1 MSALAFG
8 QMPPRAEP
16 VLAPPMTL
24 EEMERVAMANNQE
37 IRAAE
42 GHTAVIKTRTAAAGA
57 LDDPTLMYRDWGT
70 PLAKP
75 WDLNQSQQMLM
86 YQQTL
91 PGRGKRGARTEVV
104 RQQIAEGD
112 AQVEMLRREISVRLR
127 KSYYDLLRSV
137 EEHRIHDR
145 QMELA
150 RQALQ
155 SATVKYT
162 VGRVPQQDVLK
173 AQIVMTRLAEHLVML
188 DEETET
194 ARAELNTL
202 MGREPDVALE
212 VALDAAGEHGDPRAL
227 PTLLELE
234 RIALEQRPE
243 LKSIAASSGV
253 AQAQLTLAR
262 KAYTPDF
269 TVAGGYMLM
278 ATGSAYRNNYMAEV
292 SMSLPWLDHRKHD
305 GEIKEAEA
313 AAQVVNSERD
323 AQVRAAFLQI
333 QQALIK
339 ARAAERR
346 MQLYRDTLR
355 PQAQAALQSAGA
367 AYEHDRTDFL
377 NLIDSQNLLLDV
389 ENSYLNAAADFSA
402 RVAELERAIGAPLP
416 AGPPATPIAEVK

>member
-1 MSALAFG
+1 
-8 QMPPRAEP
+8 
-16 VLAPPMTL
+16 
-24 EEMERVAMANNQE
+24 MANNQE

-202 MGREPDVALE
+202 MGREPDAALE
-212 VALDAAGEHGDPRAL
+212 VPLDAAGEHGDPRAL

-416 AGPPATPIAEVK
+416 AGPPATSIAEVK

>member
-57 LDDPTLMYRDWGT
+57 LDDPTLMYRDWVT

-86 YQQTL
+86 YQQTQ

-162 VGRVPQQDVLK
+162 VGRVPQQEVL
-173 AQIVMTRLAEHLVML
+173 
-188 DEETET
+188 
-194 ARAELNTL
+194 
-202 MGREPDVALE
+202 
-212 VALDAAGEHGDPRAL
+212 
-227 PTLLELE
+227 
-234 RIALEQRPE
+234 
-243 LKSIAASSGV
+243 
-253 AQAQLTLAR
+253 
-262 KAYTPDF
+262 
-269 TVAGGYMLM
+269 
-278 ATGSAYRNNYMAEV
+278 
-292 SMSLPWLDHRKHD
+292 
-305 GEIKEAEA
+305 
-313 AAQVVNSERD
+313 
-323 AQVRAAFLQI
+323 
-333 QQALIK
+333 
-339 ARAAERR
+339 
-346 MQLYRDTLR
+346 
-355 PQAQAALQSAGA
+355 
-367 AYEHDRTDFL
+367 
-377 NLIDSQNLLLDV
+377 
-389 ENSYLNAAADFSA
+389 
-402 RVAELERAIGAPLP
+402 
-416 AGPPATPIAEVK
+416 

>member
-212 VALDAAGEHGDPRAL
+212 IAGAHGDPRAL

>member
-1 MSALAFG
+1 
-8 QMPPRAEP
+8 
-16 VLAPPMTL
+16 MTL

-202 MGREPDVALE
+202 MGREPDAALE
-212 VALDAAGEHGDPRAL
+212 VPLDAAGEHGDPRAL

>member
-202 MGREPDVALE
+202 MGREPDAALE
-212 VALDAAGEHGDPRAL
+212 VPLDAAGEHGDPRAL

>member
-194 ARAELNTL
+194 ARAEL
-202 MGREPDVALE
+202 DVYK
-212 VALDAAGEHGDPRAL
+212 R
-227 PTLLELE
+227 
-234 RIALEQRPE
+234 
-243 LKSIAASSGV
+243 
-253 AQAQLTLAR
+253 QA
-262 KAYTPDF
+262 
-269 TVAGGYMLM
+269 
-278 ATGSAYRNNYMAEV
+278 
-292 SMSLPWLDHRKHD
+292 
-305 GEIKEAEA
+305 
-313 AAQVVNSERD
+313 
-323 AQVRAAFLQI
+323 
-333 QQALIK
+333 
-339 ARAAERR
+339 
-346 MQLYRDTLR
+346 
-355 PQAQAALQSAGA
+355 
-367 AYEHDRTDFL
+367 
-377 NLIDSQNLLLDV
+377 
-389 ENSYLNAAADFSA
+389 
-402 RVAELERAIGAPLP
+402 
-416 AGPPATPIAEVK
+416 

>member
-202 MGREPDVALE
+202 MGREPDAALE

>member
-1 MSALAFG
+1 
-8 QMPPRAEP
+8 
-16 VLAPPMTL
+16 
-24 EEMERVAMANNQE
+24 MANNQE

-212 VALDAAGEHGDPRAL
+212 VPLDAAGEHGDPRAL

>member
-1 MSALAFG
+1 
-8 QMPPRAEP
+8 
-16 VLAPPMTL
+16 MTL

-212 VALDAAGEHGDPRAL
+212 VPLDAAGEHGDPRAL

>member
-1 MSALAFG
+1 MLAFG
-8 QMPPRAEP
+8 QLTSKAEP
-16 VLAPPMTL
+16 IRAPLMTM
-24 EEMERVAMANNQE
+24 EEMERVAMSNNPE

-42 GHTAVIKTRTAAAGA
+42 SHIAVTRTRMAAAGA
-57 LDDPTLMYRDWGT
+57 LDDPILMYRNWGT
-70 PLAKP
+70 PLTRP

-91 PGRGKRGARTEVV
+91 PGLGKRSARTEVV
-104 RQQIAEGD
+104 KQQIVEGD
-112 AQVEMLRREISVRLR
+112 AQVEVLRREVGVRLR
-127 KSYYDLLRSV
+127 KAYYDLLRSA
-137 EEHRIHDR
+137 EEHHIHDR
-145 QMELA
+145 QMELS

-188 DEETET
+188 DEQADA

-202 MGREPDVALE
+202 MGREPDAPLE
-212 VALDAAGEHGDPRAL
+212 AAGEYGAPRTL
-227 PTLLELE
+227 PLLLELE

-243 LKSIAASSGV
+243 LKAVAASSGV
-253 AQAQLTLAR
+253 AQAQLSLAR

-278 ATGSAYRNNYMAEV
+278 PSGSPYRNNYMAEV
-292 SMSLPWLDHRKHD
+292 SMSLPWLDRRKHD

-313 AAQVVNSERD
+313 AAQVVRSERD
-323 AQVRAAFLQI
+323 AQVDAAFLQI
-333 QQALIK
+333 QQALIR

-346 MQLYRDTLR
+346 LQLYRDTLC
-355 PQAQAALQSAGA
+355 PQAEAALRSAEA

-389 ENSYLNAAADFSA
+389 EISYLNASADYDA
-402 RVAELERAIGAPLP
+402 RIAELERAIGAPLP
-416 AGPPATPIAEVK
+416 AGSPVTPNAEAKR

>member
-212 VALDAAGEHGDPRAL
+212 VPLDAAGEHGDPRAL

-416 AGPPATPIAEVK
+416 AGPPATSIAEVK

>member
-1 MSALAFG
+1 
-8 QMPPRAEP
+8 
-16 VLAPPMTL
+16 
-24 EEMERVAMANNQE
+24 MANNQE

-202 MGREPDVALE
+202 MGREPDAALE
-212 VALDAAGEHGDPRAL
+212 VPLDAAGEHGDPRAL